1 MWLLLHTMLANAEHS
16 TAGAVLSAVHVWVK
30 EFFGCMEC
38 SMHFQTT
45 WAREGGARMASH
57 DTAVLWLWQVHN
69 LVSSRVSAE
78 RREQVRTRC
87 LLPGLV
93 SSRRF

>member
-1 MWLLLHTMLANAEHS
+1 
-16 TAGAVLSAVHVWVK
+16 
-30 EFFGCMEC
+30 MEC

-69 LVSSRVSAE
+69 LVSNRVSAE
-78 RREQVRTRC
+78 RRQQVRK
-87 LLPGLV
+87 LFV
-93 SSRRF
+93 SRLGSSLDV